1 MAKMLSVKEVSAR
14 TGASEATV
22 RAWIRDRLLA
32 HFRLG
37 AKGRRGKI
45 AVAAEDLERLLDSF
59 RVAAAPSNVPA
70 NVPEPKPVPTAH
82 KPVLKHLRL
91 K

>member
-1 MAKMLSVKEVSAR
+1 MTTFFSVKDVSAR
-14 TGASEATV
+14 TGASEAIV
-22 RAWIRDRLLA
+22 RGWIRDRLLA

-45 AVAAEDLERLLDSF
+45 AIAAEDLDGLLASF
-59 RVAAAPSNVPA
+59 RVVAARPNEPA
-70 NVPEPKPVPTAH
+70 NESVPKPVPAAR
-82 KPVLKHLRL
+82 KPALKHLKL

>member
-1 MAKMLSVKEVSAR
+1 MLTVKEAAERACVSE
-14 TGASEATV
+14 SLV
-22 RAWIRDRLLA
+22 RGWVRDGSLP

-45 AVAAEDLERLLDSF
+45 AIAPEDLDGLLASF
-59 RVAAAPSNVPA
+59 KVTQPQPAPVKAPA
-70 NVPEPKPVPTAH
+70 PR

-91 K
+91 R